1 MNELYRAIG
10 ISKQNFHQVLDRM
23 LLHYMEKEQLLLII
37 RQVREDHP
45 KMSCRD
51 MYRLIQPQFMGRD
64 RFEAFCFEEGFRVEI
79 KKNFR
84 RTTNSLGVTRFPN
97 LIQGLELTGVN
108 QVWVSDI
115 TYYEMN
121 NRFYYLTF
129 IMDLFSRKI
138 IGYGAAVN
146 LLTAYTTIPALNMAI
161 RARHGQDLTGLIF
174 HSDGGGQYYC
184 KEFLNITRENKIQNS
199 MCDRVY
205 ENPQAE
211 RLNRTVKNNYM
222 YPYNPQDE
230 VQLKKML
237 KKAVD
242 MYNNQK
248 PHRALNGQS
257 PVSFEKKRK
266 LLTENQLIN
275 KRKKEAKKEKITN
288 NNFVYQIN

>member
-1 MNELYRAIG
+1 MNEIYMAIG
-10 ISKQNFHQVLDRM
+10 TSKQNFHQVIDRM
-23 LLHYMEKEQLLLII
+23 LLHQMEEEQMLMII
-37 RQVREDHP
+37 LQVRKDHP

-64 RFEAFCFEEGFRVEI
+64 RFEAYCFEAGFMVAL

-129 IMDLFSRKI
+129 IMDLFSRRI
-138 IGYGAAVN
+138 IGYSDSDN
-146 LLTAYTTIPALNMAI
+146 LLTDNTTIPALNMAI
-161 RARHGQDLTGLIF
+161 RSRKMQDLSHMIF

-184 KEFLNITRENKIQNS
+184 KEFLKITRQYQIKNS
-199 MCDRVY
+199 MCESVY
-205 ENPQAE
+205 ENPNAE
-211 RLNRTVKNNYM
+211 RLNRTIKNNYL
-222 YPYNPQDE
+222 YPYDPKNKTD
-230 VQLKKML
+230 LKKML
-237 KKAVD
+237 KRAVD

-248 PHRALNGQS
+248 PHRALKGLS
-257 PVSFEKKRK
+257 PERFENP
-266 LLTENQLIN
+266 LELSTENHLIN
-275 KRKKEAKKEKITN
+275 KRKKVAKKEKVTN
-288 NNFVYQIN
+288 INFDYTIN

>member
-1 MNELYRAIG
+1 MSELYRAIG

-23 LLHYMEKEQLLLII
+23 LLHQMEKEQLLLII

-97 LIQGLELTGVN
+97 LIQGLELIGVN
-108 QVWVSDI
+108 HVWVSDI

-121 NRFYYLTF
+121 SRFYFLTF

-138 IGYGAAVN
+138 VGYSESDN
-146 LLTAYTTIPALNMAI
+146 LFTSDTTIPALNMAI
-161 RARHGQDLTGLIF
+161 RARSGQDLKGLIF

-184 KEFLNITRENKIQNS
+184 KEFLKITRQYNILNS
-199 MCDRVY
+199 MGECVF
-205 ENPQAE
+205 ENPHAE
-211 RLNRTVKNNYM
+211 RLNRTIKSNYLYSYDPKNRLELRVK
-222 YPYNPQDE
+222 
-230 VQLKKML
+230 L

-242 MYNNQK
+242 MYNIQK
-248 PHRALNGQS
+248 PHGSLGGLS
-257 PVSFEKKRK
+257 PVMFEKQSE

-275 KRKKEAKKEKITN
+275 KRKKETKKEKITN

>member
-1 MNELYRAIG
+1 MNELFQAIG
-10 ISKQNFHQVLDRM
+10 TSKQNFHQVVDRM
-23 LLHYMEKEQLLLII
+23 LLHQMEKEQLLLII

-45 KMSCRD
+45 MMSCRD

-79 KKNFR
+79 KKNYR

-97 LIQGLELTGVN
+97 LIRERELTGVN

-146 LLTAYTTIPALNMAI
+146 LLTAHTTIPALKMAL

-184 KEFLNITRENKIQNS
+184 KEFLKITRENKIQNS
-199 MCDRVY
+199 MCDSVY
-205 ENPQAE
+205 ENPEAE

-230 VQLKKML
+230 VQLKTML
-237 KKAVD
+237 KKAVK

-248 PHRALNGQS
+248 PHRALKGLS
-257 PVSFEKKRK
+257 PVSFEKKRE

-288 NNFVYQIN
+288 NNFAYQIN